1 MNILDAMQRGLKG
14 EKIRRV
20 EGEWLTVCS
29 NGTALRFVANRQV
42 FHTNV
47 ADIIAED
54 WIAENDF
61 VSVSNYQVEEALTE
75 IGVSP
80 EDQKKVLKRL
90 GFAINETKESTS
102 RL

>member
-1 MNILDAMQRGLKG
+1 MNILDVMHRGLKG

-20 EGEWLTVCS
+20 DGEWLTVCS
-29 NGTALRFVANRQV
+29 NGTALRFIANRQV
-42 FHTNV
+42 FHPNI
-47 ADIIAED
+47 ADIVAND

-80 EDQKKVLKRL
+80 ENQKKVLKRL
-90 GFAINETKESTS
+90 GFACNETKESTS
-102 RL
+102 RV